1 MSGGRAPCSAGF
13 GSSRI
18 RRGPRAP
25 QRAALCVLRAS
36 GSPGWLRDGE
46 PNQASLRP
54 IVRLKLRR
62 SALLSLPCSRTG
74 RPSELTEA
82 PTVEAPRLRSGQPP
96 CSLCLACPA
105 PANLSR
111 AFSIEKFLALELHR
125 ASLTACRCRAS
136 PPPVGGEAAGL
147 GMDDPHPPWT
157 GHPLRY

>member
-111 AFSIEKFLALELHR
+111 AFSIEKFLALELQR
-125 ASLTACRCRAS
+125 AVLVISFSSRRRRHQWETR
-136 PPPVGGEAAGL
+136 L
-147 GMDDPHPPWT
+147 GMALPPT
-157 GHPLRY
+157 TMSKAPLSIS